1 MKDIKDIWAVR
12 IIDDR
17 IGELE
22 ASINKL
28 KQEKEKLVNVIKS
41 ITSRSEE
48 TLTSRCDGTEYHG
61 VLMSKYEKELLRD
74 HRITGDVLKSVQDK
88 AYYYE
93 IWLDCYDYVQ
103 FRD

>member
-1 MKDIKDIWAVR
+1 MNDIKDIRAVSVIDSR
-12 IIDDR
+12 ID
-17 IGELE
+17 ELE

-28 KQEKEKLVNVIKS
+28 KQEREKLVNAIKS

-61 VLMSKYEKELLRD
+61 VLMSEYEKELLRD
-74 HRITGDVLKSVQDK
+74 YRVTGDDLKSIQDK

-93 IWLDCYDYVQ
+93 VWLDCYDYVQ
-103 FRD
+103 FSD